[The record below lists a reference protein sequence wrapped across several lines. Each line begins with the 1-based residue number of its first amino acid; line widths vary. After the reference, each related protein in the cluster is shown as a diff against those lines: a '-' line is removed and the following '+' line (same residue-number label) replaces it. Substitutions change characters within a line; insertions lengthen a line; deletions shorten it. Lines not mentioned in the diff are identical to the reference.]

1 MLQPGEEIQSA
12 IGVVGQLY
20 NERPNFGA
28 FSTTQE
34 LALTHDLP
42 SKPENKD
49 KPIHGDRSGDPSMGL
64 LENVRVIDLTRILAG
79 PYCTM
84 MLGDLGAD
92 VIKIELP
99 GRGDDTR
106 QWGPPFTETGE
117 SAYFIA
123 ANRNKRSLTLDLKS
137 EAGLGILKDLIRSAD
152 VLVENFRSGTL
163 EGWGLGYESLCA
175 IKPDLILCSITGYGQ
190 SGPYRERPGYD
201 FIVQALGGFMSVT
214 GPVEGEPF
222 RAGVAIADLASG
234 SFAFGAI
241 MAALYGRSRTGRGQR
256 IDISLLDSQVA
267 LMSYVASNYLVSG
280 QPSGR
285 YGNAHP
291 NIVPYQ
297 AFPAADGYLAFAAGN
312 DRQWQT
318 FCRAVGKEAWIEDER
333 FATNPA
339 RNQNRDVLI
348 PLLNDLFR
356 TKPVQDWTDLCEQI
370 GLPAARINDMP
381 AVFDDPQV
389 QARGLGIEFQREDGS
404 TIPLVASPLR
414 ITTSPPSVRLPP
426 PRLGEHTV
434 QILHDLL
441 GYEEERIERLRSDG
455 VV

>member
-1 MLQPGEEIQSA
+1 M
-12 IGVVGQLY
+12 
-20 NERPNFGA
+20 
-28 FSTTQE
+28 
-34 LALTHDLP
+34 
-42 SKPENKD
+42 
-49 KPIHGDRSGDPSMGL
+49 
-64 LENVRVIDLTRILAG
+64 RVIDLTRILAG

-106 QWGPPFTETGE
+106 QWGPPFTERGE

-123 ANRNKRSLTLDLKS
+123 ANRNKRSMTLDLKS
-137 EAGLGILKDLIRSAD
+137 EQGLGILKTLVREAD
-152 VLVENFRSGTL
+152 VLVENFRAGTL
-163 EGWGLGYESLCA
+163 ESWGLDYESLCS

-214 GPVEGEPF
+214 GPAEGEPF

-241 MAALYGRSRTGRGQR
+241 TAALYRRARTGQGQR

-318 FCRAVGKEAWIEDER
+318 FCRAVGREAWIEDER

-339 RNQNRDVLI
+339 RNKNRDELI
-348 PLLNDLFR
+348 PLLNELFR
-356 TKPVQDWTDLCEQI
+356 MKPVQAWVDLCEKT

-389 QARGLGIEFQREDGS
+389 QARGLRAEFRRADGS
-404 TIPLVASPLR
+404 RIPLVASPLQ
-414 ITTSPPSVRLPP
+414 ITTSPPVVRFPP

-441 GYEEERIERLRSDG
+441 GYDEERIERLRSDG